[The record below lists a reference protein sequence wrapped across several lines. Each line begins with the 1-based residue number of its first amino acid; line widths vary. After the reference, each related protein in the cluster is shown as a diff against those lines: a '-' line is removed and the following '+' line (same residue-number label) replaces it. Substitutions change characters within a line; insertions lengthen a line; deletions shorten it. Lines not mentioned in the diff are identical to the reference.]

1 MAAGDLGE
9 GGVPELAER
18 ASSHDTKTTA
28 HCEIGHARQL
38 RDVVGLR
45 QHEKQSWRRGLNELM
60 LIWVAVRGGRR
71 AVGRASAVATRAAWG
86 GRSMLEAAAWA
97 AVQAA
102 RDRTTRWKEELLAT
116 SDTGDAD
123 VCAPGQLQRCCA
135 GQVDDKK

>member
-9 GGVPELAER
+9 GVVPELAER

-71 AVGRASAVATRAAWG
+71 AVGRASAVRSTRAAWG

-116 SDTGDAD
+116 SDAD
-123 VCAPGQLQRCCA
+123 VCAPGQLQRC
-135 GQVDDKK
+135 